1 VRARDPVGHTRGGGN
16 EIPGPGDDFM
26 IGDEESGLSAEHQI
40 EFVGARM
47 RMERLRLS
55 RLETVEPDDQAMRS
69 KAIDFR
75 HGVGTKGRAVNEML
89 HQFVGFHG

>member
-1 VRARDPVGHTRGGGN
+1 VRARDPVGHTRGRGN

-40 EFVGARM
+40 EFVGAPM

-75 HGVGTKGRAVNEML
+75 HGVAAKTRAVNEML